1 MARRTISAFGLRAS
15 IFADRSEMGVELS
28 ARRPRRVAATQFED
42 LQPPPLPPAPATGG
56 AEAAALAERVAALT
70 WYHTIALPHGILT
83 PGYYDHR
90 DLLPRY
96 RLPDRLDGLR
106 VLDVATFDGFW
117 AFEFERRG
125 AAEVVALDVREKRE
139 IDLPPRTRAA
149 MTEQELSFAFGR
161 GFALARDA
169 LGSRVQPLHCNV
181 YDLCPERA
189 GMFDLVHVGD
199 LLLHLRDPVRALTA
213 VRSVCR
219 GRAII
224 SDVIFPDL
232 DRGTGGVPLMQYQGG
247 RGQNIWW
254 RMGAE
259 ALRAMI
265 EDAGFERVEEI
276 ARFKYGQ
283 RGMPPSIWHAVFSAG
298 V

>member
-1 MARRTISAFGLRAS
+1 MPRKTLSVLGLRTTV
-15 IFADRSEMGVELS
+15 FADRSEVGLEFS
-28 ARRPRRVAATQFED
+28 ARRPRRDAAPVFED
-42 LQPPPLPPAPATGG
+42 AQPPVAPPVATSGG
-56 AEAAALAERVAALT
+56 PEAAALAERVGALT
-70 WYHTIALPHGILT
+70 WYHTLELPHGIVT

-90 DLLPRY
+90 ELLPRY
-96 RLPDRLDGLR
+96 RLPPRLDGLR

-149 MTEQELSFAFGR
+149 MTEADLSFAFGR
-161 GFALARDA
+161 GFALAREA
-169 LGSRVQPLHCNV
+169 LDSKVQPLHCNV
-181 YDLCPERA
+181 YDLSPERA

-213 VRSVCR
+213 IRSVCR

-254 RMGAE
+254 RLGAE
-259 ALRAMI
+259 ALRAMV
-265 EDAGFERVEEI
+265 EDAGFENVEEVS
-276 ARFKYGQ
+276 RFKYGQ
-283 RGMPPSIWHAVFSAG
+283 RGLPPSIWHAVFAAG

>member
-1 MARRTISAFGLRAS
+1 MPRKTLNVLGLRAS
-15 IFADRSEMGVELS
+15 IFADRGELGMEVA
-28 ARRPRRVAATQFED
+28 ARRPRRDAPMALED
-42 LQPPPLPPAPATGG
+42 IQPPAAPPTPRWGG
-56 AEAAALAERVAALT
+56 EEARALAARVAALT
-70 WYHTIALPHGILT
+70 WYHTLELPFGIVT
-83 PGYYDHR
+83 PGFFDHR

-96 RLPDRLDGLR
+96 GLPERLDGLR
-106 VLDVATFDGFW
+106 VLDVATFDGYW

-149 MTEQELSFAFGR
+149 MSEEELSFAFGK
-161 GFALARDA
+161 GFALARGA
-169 LGSRVQPLHCNV
+169 LSSKVEPLHCNV
-181 YDLCPERA
+181 YDLSPERA
-189 GMFDLVHVGD
+189 GLFDLVHVGD

-213 VRSVCR
+213 IRSVCR
-219 GRAII
+219 GQAIL
-224 SDVIFPDL
+224 SDVIFPEL
-232 DRGTGGVPLMQYQGG
+232 DRGMGGAPLVQYQGG

-254 RMGAE
+254 RLGSE

-265 EDAGFERVEEI
+265 EDAGFERVEET

-283 RGMPPSIWHAVFSAG
+283 RGVPPSIWHAVFRAG

>member
-1 MARRTISAFGLRAS
+1 MPRKTLSMFGLRAS
-15 IFADRSEMGVELS
+15 VFADRSELGLEFS
-28 ARRPRRVAATQFED
+28 ARRPRRAAEVAHED
-42 LQPPPLPPAPATGG
+42 VQPPPAPPVPRSDSE
-56 AEAAALAERVAALT
+56 EAKALAARVAALT
-70 WYHTIALPHGILT
+70 WYHTIELPHGIVT

-96 RLPDRLDGLR
+96 RLPERLDGLR

-149 MTEQELSFAFGR
+149 MTEAELSFAFGR
-161 GFALARDA
+161 GFALSREA
-169 LGSRVQPLHCNV
+169 LGSRVEPLHCNV
-181 YDLCPERA
+181 YDLSPERA
-189 GMFDLVHVGD
+189 GLFDLVHVGD

-213 VRSVCR
+213 IRSVCR

-247 RGQNIWW
+247 RGQNVWW
-254 RMGAE
+254 RLGAE
-259 ALRAMI
+259 ALRAMV
-265 EDAGFERVEEI
+265 EDAGFENVEEVS
-276 ARFKYGQ
+276 RFKYGQ
-283 RGMPPSIWHAVFSAG
+283 RGLPPAIWHAVFSAG

>member
-1 MARRTISAFGLRAS
+1 MPRKTLSVLGLRAS
-15 IFADRSEMGVELS
+15 VFADRAEMGVEFS
-28 ARRPRRVAATQFED
+28 ARRPRRDTAPAFED
-42 LQPPPLPPAPATGG
+42 VQPPPAPPVPTSGG
-56 AEAAALAERVAALT
+56 EAAQALAERVAALT
-70 WYHTIALPHGILT
+70 WYHTIELPHGIVT

-96 RLPDRLDGLR
+96 RLPEHLDGLR

-149 MTEQELSFAFGR
+149 MSEPELSFAFGR
-161 GFALARDA
+161 GFALAREA
-169 LGSRVQPLHCNV
+169 RGSHVQPLYCNV
-181 YDLCPERA
+181 YDLSPERA

-213 VRSVCR
+213 IRSVCR

-232 DRGTGGVPLMQYQGG
+232 DRGAGGVPLMQYQGG

-254 RMGAE
+254 RLGAE

-265 EDAGFERVEEI
+265 EDAGFEEVEEMS
-276 ARFKYGQ
+276 RFKYGQ
-283 RGMPPSIWHAVFSAG
+283 RGCPPAIWHAVFNAS

>member
-1 MARRTISAFGLRAS
+1 MPRKTLSVLGLRAS
-15 IFADRSEMGVELS
+15 IFADRGEVGVEFG
-28 ARRPRRVAATQFED
+28 ARRPRRDGAVALED
-42 LQPPPLPPAPATGG
+42 IQPPQAPPVPTGG
-56 AEAAALAERVAALT
+56 GEEARALAARVAELT
-70 WYHTIALPHGILT
+70 WYHTIELPNGIVT
-83 PGYYDHR
+83 PGYFDHR

-96 RLPDRLDGLR
+96 NLPERLDGLR
-106 VLDVATFDGFW
+106 VLDVATFDGYW

-149 MTEQELSFAFGR
+149 MSEADLSFAFGK
-161 GFALARDA
+161 GFALAREA
-169 LGSRVQPLHCNV
+169 LASKVQPLHCNV
-181 YDLCPERA
+181 YDLSPERA

-199 LLLHLRDPVRALTA
+199 LLLHLRDPVAALTA
-213 VRSVCR
+213 IRSVCR
-219 GRAII
+219 GQAIL

-232 DRGTGGVPLMQYQGG
+232 DRGTGGVPLVQYQGG

-254 RMGAE
+254 RLGSE

-265 EDAGFERVEEI
+265 EDAGFERVEET

-283 RGMPPSIWHAVFSAG
+283 RGMPPSIWHAVFRAG

>member
-1 MARRTISAFGLRAS
+1 VPRKTVSVLGLRAS
-15 IFADRSEMGVELS
+15 IFADRSEVGMEFR
-28 ARRPRRVAATQFED
+28 ARRPKKDNVALED
-42 LQPPPLPPAPATGG
+42 TQPPQAPPRPDNDSP
-56 AEAAALAERVAALT
+56 EALALAGKVAALT
-70 WYHTIALPHGILT
+70 WYHTLDLPHGIVT
-83 PGYYDHR
+83 PGYFDHR

-96 RLPDRLDGLR
+96 NLPERLDGLR
-106 VLDVATFDGFW
+106 VLDVATFDGYW

-139 IDLPPRTRAA
+139 IDLPPRTRAGMSEA
-149 MTEQELSFAFGR
+149 DLAFAFGR
-161 GFALARDA
+161 GFALAREA
-169 LGSRVQPLHCNV
+169 LDSKVQPLHCNF
-181 YDLCPERA
+181 YDLSPERA
-189 GMFDLVHVGD
+189 GLFDLVHVGD

-213 VRSVCR
+213 IRSVCR
-219 GRAII
+219 GQAII

-232 DRGTGGVPLMQYQGG
+232 DRGGGVPLVQYQGG

-254 RMGAE
+254 RLGAE

-265 EDAGFERVEEI
+265 EDAGFERVQET

-283 RGMPPSIWHAVFSAG
+283 RGLPPAIWHAVFRAG

>member
-1 MARRTISAFGLRAS
+1 MPRKTLSVLGLRAS
-15 IFADRSEMGVELS
+15 IFADRGEVGVEFG
-28 ARRPRRVAATQFED
+28 ARRPRRDGAVALED
-42 LQPPPLPPAPATGG
+42 IQPPQAPPVPTGG
-56 AEAAALAERVAALT
+56 GEEARALAARVAELT
-70 WYHTIALPHGILT
+70 WYHTLELPHGIVT
-83 PGYYDHR
+83 PGYFDHR

-96 RLPDRLDGLR
+96 NLPERLDGLR
-106 VLDVATFDGFW
+106 VLDVATFDGYW

-149 MTEQELSFAFGR
+149 MSEADLSFAFGK
-161 GFALARDA
+161 GFALAREA
-169 LGSRVQPLHCNV
+169 LASKVEPLHCNV
-181 YDLCPERA
+181 YDLSPERA

-199 LLLHLRDPVRALTA
+199 LLLHLRDPVAALTA
-213 VRSVCR
+213 IRSVCR
-219 GRAII
+219 GQAIL

-232 DRGTGGVPLMQYQGG
+232 DRGTGGVPLVQYQGG

-254 RMGAE
+254 RLGSE

-265 EDAGFERVEEI
+265 EDAGFERVEET

-283 RGMPPSIWHAVFSAG
+283 RGMPPSIWHAVFRAG